1 MGLETSYASPQ
12 SDFAVYKSDG
22 GKRCTI
28 SNASTCTKSKYCKVH
43 KPVTECDIYIYI
55 YIYDIYIYIYIY
67 ISLYD
72 VYCICTYH
80 IDIYI
85 YNCIYI
91 CVYIL

>member
-43 KPVTECDIYIYI
+43 KPVTECDIYIFI
-55 YIYDIYIYIYIY
+55 FTIYIYIYIY

-91 CVYIL
+91 YVYIL